1 MAEHAMSAHDAPGDL
16 VELGRITGAHGVHGW
31 IKVQPYSV
39 DAQCLLAARIWWLRA
54 PDSALNPD
62 VLPLAFAIEVR
73 ASRMQGKFLVAQ
85 LGTIDE
91 RDGAQ
96 ALRGHTVWAPRSSFP
111 VPEFGEYYWVD
122 LLGCDFYGERDG
134 VPAFLGR
141 VDEVLDNGAHA
152 VLRIHCGTLD
162 EQDRFIPSLNTRGKP
177 QDILVPFVDAH
188 VHSVDLIARRMDSNW
203 PAEF

>member
-1 MAEHAMSAHDAPGDL
+1 MAEHAAAHGVPDDL
-16 VELGRITGAHGVHGW
+16 VELGRVAAAHGVRGW
-31 IKVQPYSV
+31 IKVQPYSA
-39 DAQCLLAARIWWLRA
+39 DAQCLLAAQVWWLRA
-54 PDSALNPD
+54 PDSALNPGALSRPFD
-62 VLPLAFAIEVR
+62 IEVR

-91 RDGAQ
+91 RDGAE
-96 ALRGHTVWAPRSSFP
+96 ALRGHTVWASRSDFP
-111 VPEFGEYYWVD
+111 APEPGEYYWVD

-134 VPAFLGR
+134 QAAYFGR

-152 VLRIHCGTLD
+152 VLRIRCGVLD
-162 EQDRFIPSLNTRGKP
+162 EQGGFVPRLNARGKP

-188 VHSVDLIARRMDSNW
+188 VQGVDLTARRMDSNW